1 MNKGTCA
8 SCLDFNVDKIV
19 KSKESLKPTWLSKYD
34 YVRNFI
40 DNHSLNLKKP
50 PKFNVDMKL
59 ELGQRFSGKKI
70 LYWAATENKTNSPL
84 IKDAKTAYHNFENS
98 GVVKCSSSGNVT
110 LKFQCPQMYKARR
123 SSQTQD
129 STFFRHLHFVVEK
142 NENEKDGNEK
152 DGKWDSQIYTKIV
165 ICKYGYKQF
174 AQELNG
180 GKTVIINAL
189 PAEYFAKDHIPNSY
203 NLFYKTIAKM
213 SVNELINWFH
223 DVVRIHYPKLYT
235 YIKNKKLEIYEIPIV
250 VYCAHSKCNASELA
264 IKELMKKGFVN
275 INEYS
280 GGIDEYRKMN
290 PQDKCM

>member
-1 MNKGTCA
+1 MNKGSCA
-8 SCLDFNVDKIV
+8 SCLDFDADKVV

-59 ELGQRFSGKKI
+59 ELGQQFSGKKI

-98 GVVKCSSSGNVT
+98 GVVKCTASGNVT

-142 NENEKDGNEK
+142 
-152 DGKWDSQIYTKIV
+152 DGKWGSQIYTKIV
-165 ICKYGYKQF
+165 ICKYTYKQF
-174 AQELNG
+174 VQELNG

-189 PAEYFAKDHIPNSY
+189 PAEYFAKDHVPNSF
-203 NLFYKTIAKM
+203 NLFHKTIAKM
-213 SVNELINWFH
+213 SVKELNDWFGE
-223 DVVRIHYPKLYT
+223 VIKIHYPKLAT
-235 YIKNKKLEIYEIPIV
+235 YIKNNKLEIYEVPIV

-280 GGIDEYRKMN
+280 GGIVEYRKMM
-290 PQDKCM
+290 PVDR